1 MVEPTRLN
9 SRTHTHTSSTHHEHT
24 TTTTST
30 RPGFRL
36 HGPLMTNILKQ
47 HDRKRPV
54 FSFQDEDDE
63 DGNFT
68 FEPLT
73 KDAVD
78 RAAFIAPN
86 FDTDRFLASRR
97 HLGLE
102 RLKVEFNNHLKF
114 LKTELIELINRDY
127 QDFIDLS
134 TNLKGVDK
142 AISNIR
148 GPLKRMEHEA
158 LVCKEGGSHGM
169 DKKWI
174 DIEI

>member
-1 MVEPTRLN
+1 
-9 SRTHTHTSSTHHEHT
+9 
-24 TTTTST
+24 
-30 RPGFRL
+30 
-36 HGPLMTNILKQ
+36 MTNILTP

-54 FSFQDEDDE
+54 FSFHDEDDE

-78 RAAFIAPN
+78 RAAFIAPT

-158 LVCKEGGSHGM
+158 LVRALQLITRHGV
-169 DKKWI
+169 D
-174 DIEI
+174 

>member
-1 MVEPTRLN
+1 M
-9 SRTHTHTSSTHHEHT
+9 TH
-24 TTTTST
+24 
-30 RPGFRL
+30 
-36 HGPLMTNILKQ
+36 ILKP

-63 DGNFT
+63 DGSFT

-78 RAAFIAPN
+78 RAAFIAST

-158 LVCKEGGSHGM
+158 HVSKEYIILNRGYRISGL
-169 DKKWI
+169 I
-174 DIEI
+174 

>member
-1 MVEPTRLN
+1 
-9 SRTHTHTSSTHHEHT
+9 
-24 TTTTST
+24 
-30 RPGFRL
+30 
-36 HGPLMTNILKQ
+36 MTNIVKQ

-158 LVCKEGGSHGM
+158 LVRKENPMGWTKSGLM
-169 DKKWI
+169 
-174 DIEI
+174 